1 MKKPSSILLLGIFTI
16 MLLPWQLMCMAHP
29 MGHTHHHAPGEL
41 SPCEQRRLCKET
53 SFWPPMDCNK
63 LSVNTDDYQLPQNG
77 KLISLVQTLLVA
89 TVLPELI
96 EVDLPED
103 VFIPLPDPK
112 CHSGPPPSGHLLR
125 APPSV

>member
-1 MKKPSSILLLGIFTI
+1 
-16 MLLPWQLMCMAHP
+16 
-29 MGHTHHHAPGEL
+29 
-41 SPCEQRRLCKET
+41 
-53 SFWPPMDCNK
+53 MDCNK